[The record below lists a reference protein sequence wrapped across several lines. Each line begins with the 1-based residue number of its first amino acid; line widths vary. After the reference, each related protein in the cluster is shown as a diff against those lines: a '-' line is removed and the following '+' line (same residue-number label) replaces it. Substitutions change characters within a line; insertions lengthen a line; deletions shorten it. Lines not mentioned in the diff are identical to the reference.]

1 MDASKDRNG
10 AGKTGKENIITF
22 NGKVIKLRRHR
33 KVDLVQLL
41 DLLSRNLSYSRIAK
55 IFGVK
60 PQAVQQSIALLG
72 LTKEEI
78 EKLNHYRS
86 NKGVYLEMLQEKIV
100 QSLAKGDA
108 KARDHRDDAVA
119 LATLIDK
126 QQLIEGKPTSIDFG
140 LIAHVKANA
149 ERDPLFRAKPAEIAP
164 NEEDKAR

>member
-1 MDASKDRNG
+1 MDAAKGSNG

-22 NGKVIKLRRHR
+22 NGKVIKVRRHR
-33 KVDLVQLL
+33 KVDLVELL
-41 DLLSRNLSYSRIAK
+41 DLLSRNLSYNRIAK

-60 PQAVQQSIALLG
+60 PQAVQQSVALLG
-72 LTKEEI
+72 LNEEEI
-78 EKLNHYRS
+78 KKLNHYRA

-100 QSLAKGDA
+100 SSLAKPGA

-126 QQLIEGKPTSIDFG
+126 QQLIEGKPTSIDYG

-149 ERDPLFRAKPAEIAP
+149 ARDPLFRPSSSETAP
-164 NEEDKAR
+164 NEEDKA